1 MNLKAELQKMN
12 VSDLKYI
19 CKEIGVSCPKSGI
32 IKRLLEPLKI
42 SYRMEYRKNMKCSE
56 INDLKGSYKDQLYR
70 TQKIQKI
77 CNNRKDCVWTMD
89 PLTHKY
95 NKCMNKRY
103 VEKVRPRLIKLE
115 EKLKKKYDKNSKKPN
130 DFNQRIEKEY
140 KEYVNSGEKYR
151 KMRRIQ
157 EQRFE
162 DYLKKYGRPPSF
174 DEAIRLMNYKR
185 PNPKS
190 IYKEYI
196 VNDPTPYH
204 HY

>member
-19 CKEIGVSCPKSGI
+19 CKEIGIKCPKSGI

-42 SYRMEYRKNMKCSE
+42 SYRMEYRKNMKCYE
-56 INDLKGSYKDQLYR
+56 INDLKGSYKDQLDR
-70 TQKIQKI
+70 TQKIEKI

-89 PLTHKY
+89 PSTHKY
-95 NKCMNKRY
+95 NKCMSKRY
-103 VEKVRPRLIKLE
+103 IEKVRPKLMIFM
-115 EKLKKKYDKNSKKPN
+115 KKYGKNPEKPN
-130 DFNQRIEKEY
+130 NFNQRIEKEY

-151 KMRRIQ
+151 KMLKIQ
-157 EQRFE
+157 EQIFE

-174 DEAIRLMNYKR
+174 DEAIRNYKR

-196 VNDPTPYH
+196 VNDLTPYH

>member
-19 CKEIGVSCPKSGI
+19 CKEIGIKCPKSGI

-42 SYRMEYRKNMKCSE
+42 SYRMEYRKNMKCYE

-70 TQKIQKI
+70 TQKIKKI

-103 VEKVRPRLIKLE
+103 VEKVRPRLM
-115 EKLKKKYDKNSKKPN
+115 KLKKKYDKNSKKLN

-140 KEYVNSGEKYR
+140 EEYVNSGEKYR
-151 KMRRIQ
+151 KMLKIQ
-157 EQRFE
+157 EQN
-162 DYLKKYGRPPSF
+162 LKKHGRYPSF
-174 DEAIRLMNYKR
+174 DEAIRLMNDKR
-185 PNPKS
+185 PNSKS
-190 IYKEYI
+190 IYKKYTI
-196 VNDPTPYH
+196 KNSKPHD